1 MYNWSFSFAD
11 HLRYWIAMAK
21 EKPTPRSYGQNKK
34 TKTLRFT
41 PETFR
46 MLREASLKQGVSET
60 VYVELALKDR
70 FKKDGI
76 K

>member
-1 MYNWSFSFAD
+1 
-11 HLRYWIAMAK
+11 MAK
-21 EKPTPRSYGQNKK
+21 DEKKAAAPRSYGQNKRPK
-34 TKTLRFT
+34 NLRFT
-41 PETFR
+41 PET
-46 MLREASLKQGVSET
+46 LRKLKQAALRDGVSET

>member
-1 MYNWSFSFAD
+1 MTQDQKA
-11 HLRYWIAMAK
+11 
-21 EKPTPRSYGQNKK
+21 EKPRSYGQGKRPKN
-34 TKTLRFT
+34 LRFT
-41 PETFR
+41 AET
-46 MLREASLKQGVSET
+46 LRKLKQASAEQGVSET

>member
-1 MYNWSFSFAD
+1 MT
-11 HLRYWIAMAK
+11 REQK
-21 EKPTPRSYGQNKK
+21 EEKPRPYGQQKRPKN
-34 TKTLRFT
+34 LRFT
-41 PETFR
+41 PET
-46 MLREASLKQGVSET
+46 LRKLKQASAEQGVSET

>member
-1 MYNWSFSFAD
+1 
-11 HLRYWIAMAK
+11 MAK
-21 EKPTPRSYGQNKK
+21 DKPVPRSYGQGKK
-34 TKTLRFT
+34 TKSLRFT

-46 MLREASLKQGVSET
+46 KLKEASVKQGVSET